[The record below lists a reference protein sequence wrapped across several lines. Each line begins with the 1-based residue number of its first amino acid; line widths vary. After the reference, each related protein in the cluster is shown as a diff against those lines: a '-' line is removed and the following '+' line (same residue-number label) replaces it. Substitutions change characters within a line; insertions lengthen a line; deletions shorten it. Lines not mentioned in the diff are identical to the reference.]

1 MHDLAA
7 ARCWNPDR
15 VCDALCFVCVPARS
29 LRGAREEFKIRRQK
43 KQADRHDARAPRAT
57 RRRRSTTSVRTRRQ
71 NEAWGESVFGAV
83 AGAGDPDEEI
93 VVQKVVP
100 TRPELSLEIGVLWLG
115 LGGRGGGCLSACS
128 LRLAAAAIRLRL
140 RLLQYFSLYGLQLQ
154 QSKQLQQCRLVASRT
169 RPISLSLGPLPWLS
183 GA

>member
-43 KQADRHDARAPRAT
+43 KQADRHERPAQPDADG
-57 RRRRSTTSVRTRRQ
+57 RRRQYVRAGKTRQRRRGRG
-71 NEAWGESVFGAV
+71 WESVFGAV

-115 LGGRGGGCLSACS
+115 LGGGGWMS
-128 LRLAAAAIRLRL
+128 
-140 RLLQYFSLYGLQLQ
+140 
-154 QSKQLQQCRLVASRT
+154 
-169 RPISLSLGPLPWLS
+169 ISLSLSRALAVAIRSLAPPALPLGWRETGSPVARHLS
-183 GA
+183 DSDSPPLEHFPFL